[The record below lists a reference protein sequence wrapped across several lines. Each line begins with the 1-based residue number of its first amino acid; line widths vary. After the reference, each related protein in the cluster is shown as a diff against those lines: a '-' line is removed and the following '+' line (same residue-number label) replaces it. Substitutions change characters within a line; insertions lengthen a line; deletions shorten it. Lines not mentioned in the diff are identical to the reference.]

1 MRLNK
6 IIAGIVAATA
16 LAACSNDNL
25 DNYVTCPDED
35 AMILFSANT
44 ELPETRADG
53 YRDWETTD
61 PTTMGVFGWHSTSLG
76 SEPTEANRM
85 FNNTQNSYIESTES
99 TESTWSYS
107 NPLFWADY
115 TQYNNFLFFAYMP
128 YMEDATLSYADNACT
143 LTTPMVTL
151 ADSNPITSDETA
163 LICHVPR
170 TDVAPGENPIA
181 FQMDQTL
188 AAYSLSF
195 TLGNKMDQVRYFK
208 IKSVK
213 LYTEGEKK
221 LAYKGTIS
229 RTYTTSG
236 PGEITWTVGDD
247 DKTKI
252 AQGSAIKVPKID
264 TDDELKT
271 DTDDDF
277 IIVGTKT
284 LWCKAFYAIP
294 GVEFNPTI
302 EITYDVQY
310 KPDDESDAIVVT
322 RQNVTSKIQ
331 LNSTNFPALVNT
343 LAGKKYP
350 IEINI
355 VPKYLYVLAD
365 NDQLFGLEIKN

>member
-44 ELPETRADG
+44 ELPETRAS
-53 YRDWETTD
+53 YRGWDKDTD

-85 FNNTQNSYIESTES
+85 FNNRQNSYTES
-99 TESTWSYS
+99 KWSYS

-128 YMEDATLSYADNACT
+128 YMDGTTLSYANNACT
-143 LTTPMVTL
+143 LTTPTVTL
-151 ADSNPITSDETA
+151 ADSKPITSNETA
-163 LICHVPR
+163 LICHEPR

-195 TLGNKMDQVRYFK
+195 TLGNKMDQVRDFK
-208 IKSVK
+208 ITSVK

-236 PGEITWTVGDD
+236 PGEITWTVGDA
-247 DKTKI
+247 DKTQI
-252 AQGSAIKVPKID
+252 AQGSAIAVPK
-264 TDDELKT
+264 TAPAG
-271 DTDDDF
+271 DF
-277 IIVGTKT
+277 KIVGTKT
-284 LWCKAFYAIP
+284 WCEAFYAIP

-302 EITYDVQY
+302 EITYDVQFT
-310 KPDDESDAIVVT
+310 PEDGGGDVVT

>member
-44 ELPETRADG
+44 ELPETRAAV
-53 YRDWETTD
+53 YREWNKTTD
-61 PTTMGVFGWHSTSLG
+61 PTSMGVFGWHSTSLG

-85 FNNTQNSYIESTES
+85 FNNTPNIYAESK
-99 TESTWSYS
+99 WSYS

-128 YMEDATLSYADNACT
+128 YMDKATLSYADNACK

-151 ADSNPITSDETA
+151 ADNKPITSNETA

-170 TDVAPGENPIA
+170 TDVAPGEDPIA

-195 TLGNKMDQVRYFK
+195 TLGNKMDQVRDFK

-221 LAYKGTIS
+221 LAFQGTIS

-252 AQGSAIKVPKID
+252 AQGSAILVPKT
-264 TDDELKT
+264 TDG
-271 DTDDDF
+271 DF
-277 IIVGTKT
+277 IIVDGTKT
-284 LWCKAFYAIP
+284 WCDTLYAIP

-302 EITYDVQY
+302 EITYDVQFT
-310 KPDDESDAIVVT
+310 PEDGGGVVVT
-322 RQNVTSKIQ
+322 RQNVKSKIQ

-343 LAGKKYP
+343 LAGKMYP